1 MVDFLARHNPREFG
15 TEEETEAGDYL
26 AGQMES
32 LGYEVSFEDFD
43 FVAEFSSFEVN
54 GEARRTFLMTNAATG
69 SGSGLLAYVGLGREQ
84 DMPAEGLAGRIAL
97 IKRGEIL
104 FQEKGENAA
113 AAGAIAAVV
122 FNHEPGLFGGR
133 VEEVD
138 IPMISLSGEDGEALL
153 AQLESGEGLAADL
166 TTALKTRQSRNIVAD
181 KPGTGDDARTLIL
194 GAHYDTHPDV
204 VGANDNAAG
213 ISVLRMVAEHISG
226 MDLPFDTRIVF
237 FGAGEADL
245 AGSDVYAEGMSEE
258 ELENTI
264 AMVNFDVLGTGQ
276 KQQLVGDRELT
287 EIAASAGRDL
297 GIEFEVVSLEDDL
310 LWSNHTEFSEVGLP
324 VLAFIA
330 DNWQQTR
337 PGEGVDDVK
346 WINPAFLDRAE
357 RTAVEFVRRLAA
369 Q

>member
-15 TEEETEAGDYL
+15 TGDETEAGDYL
-26 AGQMES
+26 SGQMES

-54 GEARRTFLMTNAATG
+54 GETRHTFLMTNAATG
-69 SGSGLLAYVGLGREQ
+69 SRSGLLAYVGLGREQ
-84 DMPAEGLAGRIAL
+84 DMPDESLEGQIAL

-104 FQEKGENAA
+104 FQAKGENAA
-113 AAGAIAAVV
+113 AAGAEAAVV
-122 FNHEPGLFGGR
+122 FNHAPELFGGY
-133 VEEVD
+133 VQGVD
-138 IPMISLSGEDGEALL
+138 IPMLSLSGKDGEALL
-153 AQLESGEGLAADL
+153 ARMESGEELEADL
-166 TTALKTRQSRNIVAD
+166 STSTEIRRSRNIVAY
-181 KPGTGDDARTLIL
+181 KTGTDDTAGTLIL

-213 ISVLRMVAEHISG
+213 VSVLRMVAEHISA
-226 MDLPFDTRIVF
+226 MELPFNVRILF

-245 AGSDVYAEGMSEE
+245 AGADVYAEGMSEE

-264 AMVNFDVLGTGQ
+264 GMVNFDVLGTGLEQ
-276 KQQLVGDRELT
+276 LLVGDPELT
-287 EIAASAGRDL
+287 EVAERAGRDL
-297 GIEFEVVSLEDDL
+297 GVEFTVVSLEDDA

-324 VLAFIA
+324 VLAFAA
-330 DNWQQTR
+330 DNWRQTR
-337 PGEGVDDVK
+337 PGQGVDDLK
-346 WINPAFLDRAE
+346 WINPAFLDGVE